1 MSFELNLGRLNL
13 GDCYLQ
19 LNMVD
24 LAVKYINECQLFFEE
39 MGVSTALYYIDTQ
52 KIELALLQ
60 KDFQEARRLL
70 SESVVPPGIDPD
82 MVHIRNKI
90 PSAVLRGN
98 RQLQEGLSLSA
109 EEQPA

>member
-1 MSFELNLGRLNL
+1 
-13 GDCYLQ
+13 
-19 LNMVD
+19 MVD

-82 MVHIRNKI
+82 MVHIRINTF
-90 PSAVLRGN
+90 SSLRGN

>member
-1 MSFELNLGRLNL
+1 M
-13 GDCYLQ
+13 
-19 LNMVD
+19 
-24 LAVKYINECQLFFEE
+24 
-39 MGVSTALYYIDTQ
+39 STALYYIDTQ

-82 MVHIRNKI
+82 MVHIRNKY
-90 PSAVLRGN
+90 LQQFYEETGN
-98 RQLQEGLSLSA
+98 LQEGLSLSA

>member
-1 MSFELNLGRLNL
+1 MPT
-13 GDCYLQ
+13 
-19 LNMVD
+19 
-24 LAVKYINECQLFFEE
+24 FFEE

-82 MVHIRNKI
+82 MVHIRNKY
-90 PSAVLRGN
+90 LQQFYEETGK
-98 RQLQEGLSLSA
+98 LQEGLSLSA

>member
-1 MSFELNLGRLNL
+1 
-13 GDCYLQ
+13 
-19 LNMVD
+19 
-24 LAVKYINECQLFFEE
+24 

-82 MVHIRNKI
+82 MVHIRNKYLQRFTRK
-90 PSAVLRGN
+90 PATNKRAYHYLRGTTS
-98 RQLQEGLSLSA
+98 LMILSGMSVHPDAYGRLDFALFSRIL
-109 EEQPA
+109 P